1 MNLIKISKELE
12 KACLWI
18 LVGPT
23 ASGKTSLAIEIAK
36 RADCEIISADSL
48 QIYREFNIGSAKP
61 SKEQLKEV
69 KHHLISSVSPL
80 KVLNAYEYSQKAR
93 KAILDILSRGKQPL
107 LVGGS
112 GLYIKAVVDGLVK
125 IEDHS
130 ETKREELYKELSAKG
145 LPALYM
151 DLTGVDPEAAA
162 KIHFND
168 EFRIIRALE
177 LFRLTGKTRKESAKT
192 AEPFKMGNFI
202 FLGLNIEK
210 QLLYKRINDRVD
222 SMIKDGLL
230 EEVKKIT
237 EKYGFGLHPLKALG
251 YSQFVDYLKNI
262 ISFEAAV
269 TSIKTDTRHYAKR
282 QVTWFKK
289 EPRIKWLE
297 VTDDNELLLITAI
310 KKFTEKKCQ

>member
-12 KACLWI
+12 KACIWI

-125 IEDHS
+125 MEDQS
-130 ETKREELYKELSAKG
+130 T
-145 LPALYM
+145 
-151 DLTGVDPEAAA
+151 
-162 KIHFND
+162 
-168 EFRIIRALE
+168 
-177 LFRLTGKTRKESAKT
+177 
-192 AEPFKMGNFI
+192 
-202 FLGLNIEK
+202 
-210 QLLYKRINDRVD
+210 
-222 SMIKDGLL
+222 
-230 EEVKKIT
+230 
-237 EKYGFGLHPLKALG
+237 
-251 YSQFVDYLKNI
+251 
-262 ISFEAAV
+262 
-269 TSIKTDTRHYAKR
+269 
-282 QVTWFKK
+282 
-289 EPRIKWLE
+289 
-297 VTDDNELLLITAI
+297 
-310 KKFTEKKCQ
+310 